1 MYKLNKL
8 FSTRLCGIKKI
19 QNLIKAQKANFSD
32 ELNMPV
38 IDFKKF
44 LDRSEGWEKECKI
57 TAECLHDTGILC
69 VKDPVSNMNLL
80 FLILNLKLIQNL

>member
-1 MYKLNKL
+1 MLSRK
-8 FSTRLCGIKKI
+8 LCGLKNI
-19 QNLIKAQKANFSD
+19 QTIFKVQKFNFSED
-32 ELNMPV
+32 LTMPI

-69 VKDPVSNMNLL
+69 IRDPVSNLN
-80 FLILNLKLIQNL
+80 FLII